1 MFRNYNEFNEEQP
14 KERIFSL
21 YFFVITFIIS
31 IVAFLSFLD
40 NNKKYHS
47 EISIILIPKSE
58 KAASDSE
65 HIVENL
71 KVLPTK
77 LSFYNKLVRDN
88 ENIKDDLSGLSD
100 DQRRSMWNNDLQI
113 TREEGSSIIT
123 IDVIKEDSTE
133 AKMLSKAV
141 TANLLNIAGFYYDIK
156 SDIDIRIIESPI
168 VYSAFDNWASII
180 LLSLAIGFLISFLVN
195 SVLCLF
201 FSYFQRKKD
210 GPRKIFRETTWKKKD
225 DLIKESGKLS
235 EEKILPEKKII
246 PEKKQEEKHL
256 PSPVAKIPQK
266 GASAPEN
273 LPFVDEEY
281 FRNNIIKNSG
291 SAIKEIPA
299 EKPLVYKA
307 EEVKKEEPE
316 LYREPTREEFKKR
329 LNQLLKGEL

>member
-1 MFRNYNEFNEEQP
+1 MFRNYDEFNKEQP

-21 YFFVITFIIS
+21 YFFVIAFIIS

-40 NNKKYHS
+40 NNKEYHS

-77 LSFYNKLVRDN
+77 LSFYNKLVRD
-88 ENIKDDLSGLSD
+88 ENIKDDLSGLPD
-100 DQRRSMWNNDLQI
+100 DQRRAMWNNDLQI

-180 LLSLAIGFLISFLVN
+180 LLSLATGFLISFLVN

-201 FSYFQRKKD
+201 FGYFQRKKD
-210 GPRKIFRETTWKKKD
+210 GLRKRFKETTWKKKD
-225 DLIKESGKLS
+225 NLIKESGKLS

-246 PEKKQEEKHL
+246 PEKKQEEKPL

-291 SAIKEIPA
+291 LAAKETPA
-299 EKPLVYKA
+299 EKPLVYA
-307 EEVKKEEPE
+307 PEEVKKEEPE

-329 LNQLLKGEL
+329 LNQLLRGEL